1 MGGFFSKQI
10 YVYCLSDLKPDVLW
24 HNYSHKEVIMV
35 DSINDSIYS
44 QNLMGAYSI
53 GSYSQLNKTDTEV
66 FEDSFQD
73 VLDSVGDKTQENSV
87 QKIDESS
94 LGVPLGMEID
104 GIQDVEEVAQG
115 DTSQSGGSGS
125 SSQEDDEEYD
135 EMDLNQ
141 DGTVSPAEMI
151 IYEMTHGTTK
161 DDNSQVSSAD
171 SSLISEAISAY
182 MAA

>member
-1 MGGFFSKQI
+1 
-10 YVYCLSDLKPDVLW
+10 
-24 HNYSHKEVIMV
+24 MV
-35 DSINDSIYS
+35 DSINANNDIYGAIGI
-44 QNLMGAYSI
+44 GAYSI
-53 GSYSQLNKTDTEV
+53 GTYSQIEKTDTEV

-94 LGVPLGMEID
+94 LGVPAGMEIE
-104 GIQDVEEVAQG
+104 GIHDVEELAQS

-141 DGTVSPAEMI
+141 DGTVSAAEVI
-151 IYEMTHGTTK
+151 IYEMTHSTNES
-161 DDNSQVSSAD
+161 DSLQVSSAD
-171 SSLISEAISAY
+171 SSFITEAISAY
-182 MAA
+182 IAA